1 MQARS
6 RVSKIKLIVNPVSGR
21 GYGRKACPLIRQYL
35 SDLGADFDLVQTGA
49 PGEAIHLA
57 RQALNDGFDTIVA
70 VGGDG
75 TSHEVVNGMMS
86 GAKGPIVGTLGCI
99 PTGCGNDFAVSN
111 GVPTD
116 LEEAC
121 RLIVAGETR
130 LVDIGRVTLDG
141 RITRHFDNT
150 IGIGFDGL
158 ASMEARKFKRLRGMA
173 LYLPVVLK
181 TIFLTMHPPRVE
193 IEFDGQVIRQRIL
206 MAVIANGPREGSSF
220 LVAPGARYDDGLL
233 DLIIAGTMSKLQML
247 AMVPKF
253 MKGTH
258 IHDRR
263 VATKRARHVIVSSED
278 PLYIHVDGEVLCEE
292 AHRVEATLIPS
303 CLRIIAPAETA

>member
-6 RVSKIKLIVNPVSGR
+6 RVSRIKLIVNPVSGR

-99 PTGCGNDFAVSN
+99 PTGCGNDFAAMN
-111 GVPTD
+111 GVPAD

-121 RLIVAGETR
+121 KLIVAGKTR
-130 LVDIGRVTLDG
+130 LVDIGRVTLDD

-150 IGIGFDGL
+150 VGIGFDGL
-158 ASMEARKFKRLRGMA
+158 VTMEARKFKRLRGMA

-220 LVAPGARYDDGLL
+220 LVAPDARHDDGLL

-247 AMVPKF
+247 AIVPKF

-263 VATKRARHVIVSSED
+263 VATKRVKHVIVSSED
-278 PLYIHVDGEVLCEE
+278 PLYIHVDGEILCEE

>member
-6 RVSKIKLIVNPVSGR
+6 RVSKIKLIVNPASGR
-21 GYGRKACPLIRQYL
+21 GYGHKACPLIRQYL
-35 SDLGADFDLVQTGA
+35 TELGADFDLVQTGA
-49 PGEAIHLA
+49 SGEAIHLA
-57 RQALNDGFDTIVA
+57 RQALNEGFDTIVA

-86 GAKGPIVGTLGCI
+86 AARGPIVGTFGAI
-99 PTGCGNDFAVSN
+99 PTGCGNDFADMN
-111 GVPTD
+111 GAPTD

-121 RLIVAGETR
+121 RLILVGKTR
-130 LVDIGRVTLDG
+130 LVDIGRVTLDD
-141 RITRHFDNT
+141 RITRHFVNT
-150 IGIGFDGL
+150 VGIGFDGL
-158 ASMEARKFKRLRGMA
+158 VTMEARKFKRLRGMA

-181 TIFLTMHPPRVE
+181 TIFLTMRPPRVE

-233 DLIIAGTMSKLQML
+233 DLTIADTMPKLQML

-258 IHDRR
+258 IHDSH
-263 VATKRARHVIVSSED
+263 VATKRARHLIVSSED

-303 CLRIIAPAETA
+303 CLRIIAPADTA

>member
-1 MQARS
+1 M
-6 RVSKIKLIVNPVSGR
+6 SKIKLIVNPVSGR
-21 GYGRKACPLIRQYL
+21 GYGRKACPLIRQCL

-49 PGEAIHLA
+49 PGEAIRLA
-57 RQALNDGFDTIVA
+57 RQALIDGFDTIVA

-86 GAKGPIVGTLGCI
+86 GARGPIVGTLGCI
-99 PTGCGNDFAVSN
+99 PTGCGNDFAVMN
-111 GVPTD
+111 GAPSD

-121 RLIVAGETR
+121 RLIVAGKTR
-130 LVDIGRVTLDG
+130 LVDIGRVTLDD

-150 IGIGFDGL
+150 VGIGFDGL
-158 ASMEARKFKRLRGMA
+158 VTMEARKFKRLRGMA
-173 LYLPVVLK
+173 LYLPVVVK

-193 IEFDGQVIRQRIL
+193 IEFDGEVIRQKIL

-233 DLIIAGTMSKLQML
+233 DLTIADTMPRLQML

-258 IHDRR
+258 IHDSR
-263 VATKRARHVIVSSED
+263 VATKRARHLIVSSED

-303 CLRIIAPAETA
+303 CLRIIAPADTA

>member
-1 MQARS
+1 
-6 RVSKIKLIVNPVSGR
+6 VSKIKLIVNPVSGR

-35 SDLGADFDLVQTGA
+35 SDLGADFDLVQTDA

-57 RQALNDGFDTIVA
+57 RQALIDGFDTIVA

-99 PTGCGNDFAVSN
+99 PTGCGNDFAVMN
-111 GVPTD
+111 GAPTD

-121 RLIVAGETR
+121 RLIVAGKTR
-130 LVDIGRVTLDG
+130 LVDIGRVTLDD

-150 IGIGFDGL
+150 VGIGFDGL
-158 ASMEARKFKRLRGMA
+158 VTMEARKFKRLRGMA
-173 LYLPVVLK
+173 LYLLVVLK
-181 TIFLTMHPPRVE
+181 TIFLTMHPPWVE
-193 IEFDGQVIRQRIL
+193 IEFDGHVIRQRVL

-220 LVAPGARYDDGLL
+220 WVAPGARYDDGLL
-233 DLIIAGTMSKLQML
+233 DLVIAGTMSKLQML

-263 VATKRARHVIVSSED
+263 VATERARHVIVSSED